1 MNSEIKVLPNCVNVL
16 SNKVCRKYLSP
27 IGLLFDFGF
36 FPFVPPQFVMLPSVT
51 EHVPLHAKSLCK
63 NIARASGGANNMHPL
78 SWGGGGGHKRKRSSI
93 FVLVLFVW
101 SYYLLTAFLVFQVIF
116 LA

>member
-63 NIARASGGANNMHPL
+63 NIARASGCANNMHPL
-78 SWGGGGGHKRKRSSI
+78 SWGGGTNGKDQ
-93 FVLVLFVW
+93 
-101 SYYLLTAFLVFQVIF
+101 FLY
-116 LA
+116 